1 MKTFATINMFGNVA
15 ADIDFRDTK
24 DKKPI
29 AMFPL
34 ATDRRT
40 KAEDGTYSKVTDF
53 HKVVAFGGLA
63 EIAGK
68 FIKKGMPL
76 FLQGRLVNRSY
87 DDKNGERH
95 YSTEILAEELNILA
109 KKESAV

>member
-1 MKTFATINMFGNVA
+1 MKTFASINVFGNVA
-15 ADIDFRDTK
+15 ADVDFRATK
-24 DKKPI
+24 DKKPVI
-29 AMFPL
+29 TFPL

-40 KAEDGTYSKVTDF
+40 KGEDGKINRVTDF

-63 EIAGK
+63 EICEK
-68 FIKKGMPL
+68 FVKKGMPL

-95 YSTEILAEELNILA
+95 FRTEILAEEVNILA
-109 KKESAV
+109 KKETEL